1 MTMIEM
7 MNVIMMLTMVMAV
20 MMILLQKDETGD
32 RAVCQIKMCKWPT
45 TTMGKSF
52 ATRPAS
58 DDEIFQGEHF

>member
-1 MTMIEM
+1 M
-7 MNVIMMLTMVMAV
+7 V

-52 ATRPAS
+52 ATHPG
-58 DDEIFQGEHF
+58 DDDDIFKLVHI